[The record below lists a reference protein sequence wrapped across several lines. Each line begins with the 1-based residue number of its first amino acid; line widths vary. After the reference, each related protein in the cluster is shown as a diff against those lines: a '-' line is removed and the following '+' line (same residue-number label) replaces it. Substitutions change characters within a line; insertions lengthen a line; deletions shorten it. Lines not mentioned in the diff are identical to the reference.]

1 MLQQVSFVPFSLPN
15 SLALHGCATF
25 FLSIHLLM
33 ATGLCP
39 LSIMT
44 HAAMIISLVCVDTLS
59 LLLGKP
65 LGVEFIEYMADLCLA
80 F

>member
-1 MLQQVSFVPFSLPN
+1 
-15 SLALHGCATF
+15 
-25 FLSIHLLM
+25 M

-44 HAAMIISLVCVDTLS
+44 HAAMIISPVCVDTLS